1 LVISNLGFISSWS
14 VPILSMNVD
23 SSIRAIIDLIYI
35 QSLHQFST
43 IKDIKT
49 TIYNNSTGINQC
61 KEANI
66 SK

>member
-1 LVISNLGFISSWS
+1 MHMANIAHRNMKWEQTTGIN
-14 VPILSMNVD
+14 IIY
-23 SSIRAIIDLIYI
+23 IRAIIDLIYI
-35 QSLHQFST
+35 QSPHQFSA